1 MAIVQISKIIHRVG
15 ANVDLPQLDTGEIG
29 FASDAQK
36 VYIGNDP
43 VLVPVIEGE
52 MTTQTEILTEVSEIP
67 FTQIAGSSNT
77 FVSLNDPRTGQ
88 ILVFD
93 GNASVANSVVNWTG
107 ANVGP
112 TSNIKLKLGDAGNIS
127 ILGGMS
133 GGLLSTDGQGNLT
146 WTTSSGGGT
155 TLPAQST
162 HNGQFLTTNGTA
174 LSWGTPNNIANATY
188 ANSSGTATTAT
199 KAGTVTS
206 NAQANITSVGTL
218 TGLTVSGT
226 ATVGKM
232 RITSGGTPPEHSYGA
247 AGDTAGTVA
256 FDQHWLYYCW
266 SNYVDNVTDIWVRV
280 ALDDASF

>member
-15 ANVDLPQLDTGEIG
+15 ANIDLPQLDTGEIG
-29 FASDAQK
+29 FASDTQQ

-43 VLVPVIEGE
+43 VLVPVAEHE

-112 TSNIKLKLGDAGNIS
+112 TANIKIKLGDAGNIS

-162 HNGQFLTTNGTA
+162 NSGKFLTTNGTA
-174 LSWGTPNNIANATY
+174 LSWAAPNNIANATY
-188 ANSSGTATTAT
+188 ANSAGTATTAT
-199 KAGTVTS
+199 NAGHVTS

-218 TGLTVSGT
+218 TSLTVSNT
-226 ATVGKM
+226 VTVGKL
-232 RITSGGTPPEHSYGA
+232 IISAGGTPPANSYGA
-247 AGDTAGTVA
+247 AGDTVGTIA
-256 FDQHWLYYCW
+256 FDNNYMYYCR
-266 SNYVDNVTDIWVRV
+266 SNYVDNTTDIWTRV
-280 ALDDASF
+280 ALDDTSF

>member
-29 FASDAQK
+29 FASDEQK

-43 VLVPVIEGE
+43 VLVPVAEGE
-52 MTTQTEILTEVSEIP
+52 MTTQTEILTEVSSIS
-67 FTQIAGSSNT
+67 FSQIAGSSNT

-112 TSNIKLKLGDAGNIS
+112 TANIKLKLGDAGNIS

-133 GGLLSTDGQGNLT
+133 GGLLSTDGAGNLT

-155 TLPAQST
+155 TLPTQST
-162 HNGQFLTTNGTA
+162 NGGKFLTTNGTA

-218 TGLTVSGT
+218 TSLTVSGT

-232 RITSGGTPPEHSYGA
+232 LISAGGTPPEHSYGA
-247 AGDTAGTVA
+247 AGDTIGTIA
-256 FDQHWLYYCW
+256 FDNMYMYYCR
-266 SNYVDNVTDIWVRV
+266 SNYVDDTTDIWVRV
-280 ALDDASF
+280 SLDDTSF

>member
-29 FASDAQK
+29 FASDTQQ

-43 VLVPVIEGE
+43 VLVPVAEGE
-52 MTTQTEILTEVSEIP
+52 MTTQTEILTEVSNIS
-67 FTQIAGSSNT
+67 FSQIVGSSNT
-77 FVSLNDPRTGQ
+77 FVSLTDPRTGQ

-93 GNASVANSVVNWTG
+93 GNASVANSVVNWAG

-112 TSNIKLKLGDAGNIS
+112 TANIKLKLGDAGNIS

-155 TLPAQST
+155 TLPTQTT
-162 HNGQFLTTNGTA
+162 HSGKFLTTNGTA
-174 LSWGTPNNIANATY
+174 LSWGTPNNV
-188 ANSSGTATTAT
+188 ANSNYSNSAGSATTAT
-199 KAGTVTS
+199 RAGTVTS

-232 RITSGGTPPEHSYGA
+232 LISAGGTPPAHSYGS
-247 AGDTAGTVA
+247 AGDTVGTIA
-256 FDQHWLYYCW
+256 FDNIYMYYCR

-280 ALDDASF
+280 ALDDTSF